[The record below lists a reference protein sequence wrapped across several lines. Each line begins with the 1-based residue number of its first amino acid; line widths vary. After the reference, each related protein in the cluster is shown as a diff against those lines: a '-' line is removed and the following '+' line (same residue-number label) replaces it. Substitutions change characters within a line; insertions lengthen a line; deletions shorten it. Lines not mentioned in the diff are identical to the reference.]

1 MFTKTRL
8 NHFEGF
14 SSNSCGLINLIRN
27 KNLIIIPSFTLLNT
41 AVSTFVIKYILKV
54 PVSIS
59 KLRLKVIYPQ
69 GTKEGNAQSK
79 YSTGRAKQKEASREG
94 ESRRGGVQDRVPLRN
109 NCVATSRLTINSTNS
124 FFHIIIVHSINI
136 PSRLKETKSSK

>member
-14 SSNSCGLINLIRN
+14 RSNSCGLINLIRN

-54 PVSIS
+54 PVRIS
-59 KLRLKVIYPQ
+59 NLRLKVIYPQ
-69 GTKEGNAQSK
+69 GTKEGAQSK
-79 YSTGRAKQKEASREG
+79 YLTGRAQQKKASREG
-94 ESRRGGVQDRVPLRN
+94 GGVQDRVPLRN
-109 NCVATSRLTINSTNS
+109 NCVATSRLTVNSTNS

>member
-54 PVSIS
+54 PVRIS
-59 KLRLKVIYPQ
+59 NLRLKVIYPQ
-69 GTKEGNAQSK
+69 GTKEGAQSK
-79 YSTGRAKQKEASREG
+79 YLTGRAQQKKASREG
-94 ESRRGGVQDRVPLRN
+94 GGVVQDRVPPRN
-109 NCVATSRLTINSTNS
+109 NCVATSRLTVNSKITL
-124 FFHIIIVHSINI
+124 FFI
-136 PSRLKETKSSK
+136 SS

>member
-1 MFTKTRL
+1 MHEFKIKISKNIYTMFTKTRL

-54 PVSIS
+54 PVRIS
-59 KLRLKVIYPQ
+59 NLRLKVIYPQ
-69 GTKEGNAQSK
+69 GTKEGAQSK
-79 YSTGRAKQKEASREG
+79 YLTGRAQQKKASREG
-94 ESRRGGVQDRVPLRN
+94 GMGGGGGGGGGESRTGFPSEIIALR
-109 NCVATSRLTINSTNS
+109 
-124 FFHIIIVHSINI
+124 
-136 PSRLKETKSSK
+136 PPG

>member
-79 YSTGRAKQKEASREG
+79 YSTGRAKQKKASRE
-94 ESRRGGVQDRVPLRN
+94 GGVQDRVPLRN